1 MPTWSTAWLVLAVI
15 LPARPAAAVEA
26 CAIMEAPGS
35 DKTLAASVASL
46 LEQHGVRTRSERCGT
61 NRAWF
66 LVDDSADPASFTL
79 TIRDGEGKEARRL
92 VLRDEKAVAVAVSL
106 VESFVLGEDADL
118 LSRPGTHAIDDRLGT
133 ETASD
138 PHNFEQAIRPNTK
151 IIYGERIGQLSL
163 LAGFLFGSD
172 SSTWFGGQ
180 IDGCARIFGSCIGV
194 RGRFA
199 QDDRG
204 GGVSSDL
211 VRTQWAGFAFAGVP
225 FNGETWQLLPAVGLG
240 VSYTR
245 ATMLPVPFRR
255 SVSDYDLTG
264 QLSLDFALFL
274 STSWAFRV
282 DVAGELGSALSHASR
297 QRSDRLNAILDSLV
311 PEPPGSS
318 AWFSLGL
325 EYRR

>member
-1 MPTWSTAWLVLAVI
+1 
-15 LPARPAAAVEA
+15 
-26 CAIMEAPGS
+26 MEAPGS

-118 LSRPGTHAIDDRLGT
+118 LSRPGTHAVDDRSGT
-133 ETASD
+133 ETASL
-138 PHNFEQAIRPNTK
+138 
-151 IIYGERIGQLSL
+151 ERIGQLSL

-180 IDGCARIFGSCIGV
+180 LDGCARIFGSCIGV

-297 QRSDRLNAILDSLV
+297 QRSNRLDAILDSLV

>member
-1 MPTWSTAWLVLAVI
+1 
-15 LPARPAAAVEA
+15 
-26 CAIMEAPGS
+26 MEAPGS

-133 ETASD
+133 ETASL
-138 PHNFEQAIRPNTK
+138 
-151 IIYGERIGQLSL
+151 ERIGQLSL

-204 GGVSSDL
+204 GGASSDL
-211 VRTQWAGFAFAGVP
+211 VRTQWAGFAFAGLP

-282 DVAGELGSALSHASR
+282 DVAGEFGSALSHASR